1 MNAWHNAEQ
10 QAQLAYGREQMLNG
24 MNDDG
29 ISQRPIGYTGSQYG
43 NAGGF
48 DRHKSRQFGGE
59 RPQYQ
64 NADRRPQ
71 FNGEIVRPHQT
82 QFERER
88 GHMAFLKSLQRSSS
102 LIRLVTILEE
112 EVIGTLKDCDETT
125 ITVKVPKPTPTNPNA
140 YLNRIF
146 IKHNLVEFAP
156 VVEGVTFN

>member
-29 ISQRPIGYTGSQYG
+29 ISQRPIGYTG
-43 NAGGF
+43 GF
-48 DRHKSRQFGGE
+48 ERHKPRQFGGE

-71 FNGEIVRPHQT
+71 FNSEITRPH

-102 LIRLVTILEE
+102 QVRLVTILEE